1 MKLSRASLILDM
13 LMILCCVFSIV
24 QGEDVSPWLL
34 LCWVTIAL
42 IHDFRDYKEDR

>member
-1 MKLSRASLILDM
+1 MNLNRVPLILDM
-13 LMILCCVFSIV
+13 LMILCCVSYIV
-24 QGEDVSPWLL
+24 QGKDTSPWLL